1 VSIRIAAQC
10 CGCLVSLA
18 GIFALPQLAIAEEKP
33 LWEAGLGVAGI
44 LFPDYR
50 GSDELETYPVPLPYI
65 IYRGDFLKADRDGVR
80 GELFNRKYAELSLS
94 VSGSVPVNSDDNEVR
109 EGMPDLKPTLEL
121 GPSLDLHLWQSA
133 ASDIKVDLV
142 LPLRFPITLEST
154 PHSVGWVVAPRLN
167 VDIDNVG
174 GAVGW
179 EAGLGVG
186 PVFASSK
193 YHEYFYSVPSRFAT
207 AQRPEYD
214 ADGGYSGM
222 HVLASLSKRFPSYWV
237 GAYVRIDSLHG
248 AAFNESPLVRQ
259 NYSFSGG
266 IGIAWMIG
274 KSQRTVEVAE

>member
-1 VSIRIAAQC
+1 
-10 CGCLVSLA
+10 
-18 GIFALPQLAIAEEKP
+18 LPQQAVAEEKP

-44 LFPDYR
+44 VFPDYR

-65 IYRGDFLKADRDGVR
+65 IYRGKFLKADRDGVR
-80 GELFNRKYAELSLS
+80 GELLNRKYAELSLS

-142 LPLRFPITLEST
+142 LPLRFPITLESS
-154 PHSVGWVVAPRLN
+154 PQFVGWVFAPRLN
-167 VDIDNVG
+167 VDIENVA

-179 EAGLGVG
+179 EAGFGVG

-193 YHEYFYSVPSRFAT
+193 HHDYFYSVPSRFAT
-207 AQRPEYD
+207 PQRPEYE

-222 HVLASLSKRFPSYWV
+222 HVLASLSKRYPGYWI

-248 AAFNESPLVRQ
+248 AAFNDSPLLQ
-259 NYSFSGG
+259 QDYSFSGG

-274 KSQRTVEVAE
+274 KSERTVEVAE